1 MPQDSSHHALV
12 VTWAE
17 IAKGLSSPKRIELL
31 DVLAQGERS
40 VEVLADA
47 THLSVTNASAHLLA
61 LKRAHLVASRRQAQF
76 VFYRLADDGV
86 VRVLREI
93 QGLAQRRVS
102 DVALVMRS
110 YVDDGG
116 DTLEPIDAAELRRR
130 LRAGDITLIDVRP
143 ETEYRAGHIA
153 GALSVPLQALRQ
165 RLRTIPKERPV
176 VAYCRGPYCVLAVE
190 AVARL
195 RKRGYAAYRFGDGFP
210 GWKAD
215 GLPVRVGTDTGLPSR
230 PRAPRAR

>member
-1 MPQDSSHHALV
+1 MTLDSSRDLLY

-47 THLSVTNASAHLLA
+47 TRLSVTNASAHLLA
-61 LKRAHLVASRRQAQF
+61 LKRAHLVDSRKQAQF
-76 VFYRLADDGV
+76 VFYRVADDGV

-93 QGLAQRRVS
+93 QGLAERRVR
-102 DVALVMRS
+102 DVALAVRS
-110 YVDDGG
+110 YVESSDP
-116 DTLEPIDAAELRRR
+116 LEPIDAAELRRR

-143 ETEYRAGHIA
+143 DAEYRAGHIA
-153 GALSVPLQALRQ
+153 GALSVPLQALQR
-165 RLRTIPKERPV
+165 RLRTLPKARPV

-195 RKRGYAAYRFGDGFP
+195 RKHGYAAHRFVDGFP

-215 GLPVRVGTDTGLPSR
+215 GHPVRIGSDR
-230 PRAPRAR
+230 

>member
-1 MPQDSSHHALV
+1 MTLDSSRDLLFA
-12 VTWAE
+12 TWAE

-47 THLSVTNASAHLLA
+47 TLLSVTNASAHLLA
-61 LKRAHLVASRRQAQF
+61 LKRAHLVDSRKQAQF

-93 QGLAQRRVS
+93 QGLAERRVR
-102 DVALVMRS
+102 DVALAVRS
-110 YVDDGG
+110 YAESSDP
-116 DTLEPIDAAELRRR
+116 LEPIDAAELRRR

-143 ETEYRAGHIA
+143 DAEYRAGHIA
-153 GALSVPLQALRQ
+153 GAVSVPLQALQR
-165 RLRTIPKERPV
+165 RLRTLPKARPV

-195 RKRGYAAYRFGDGFP
+195 RKHGYAAHRFADGFP

-215 GLPVRVGTDTGLPSR
+215 GHPVRIGSDR
-230 PRAPRAR
+230 